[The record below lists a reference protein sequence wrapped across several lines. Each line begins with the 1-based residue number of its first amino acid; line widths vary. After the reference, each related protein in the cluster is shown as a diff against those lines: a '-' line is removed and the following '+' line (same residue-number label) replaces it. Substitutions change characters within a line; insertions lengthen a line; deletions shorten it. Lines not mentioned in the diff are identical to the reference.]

1 LPQLTTEEYI
11 KKNRVK
17 LEALV
22 RFDIPLKIA
31 VYTIVGE
38 QSIRIFQMGLNSA
51 GSKIGVYDSGTGKG
65 HELWIPDSRSPIN
78 GNHKGKPAIGR
89 GETGKKS
96 SKVRVF
102 QFTVKNTYYKNYQDY
117 RKRMKRES
125 GFVNLR
131 LNNELQS
138 DFSNAKISK
147 TSTKVIQG
155 QPIRVNA
162 NYYKTELKKD
172 INQKK
177 REGLEDKYG
186 KIFSLTKEEKTKYF
200 AILQKELKIALL

>member
-1 LPQLTTEEYI
+1 MPQLTTEEYI

-51 GSKIGVYDSGTGKG
+51 GSKIGVYNTSNSLYVNTSKSAP
-65 HELWIPDSRSPIN
+65 IKNSPIGKN
-78 GNHKGKPAIGR
+78 GDTKFKNGKSHK
-89 GETGKKS
+89 S
-96 SKVRVF
+96 
-102 QFTVKNTYYKNYQDY
+102 TYYKSYKEFRAKQ
-117 RKRMKRES
+117 KRES

-131 LNNELQS
+131 LTNELQS

-186 KIFSLTKEEKTKYF
+186 KIFSLTKEEKAKYF